1 MFSMAEMF
9 LLAWCLV
16 STTYAVLV
24 SSRYK
29 RQLHHMLL
37 SDEMLIGLFEG
48 HVVMQKLPRGGA
60 KFINKETQAT
70 VSFEPRR

>member
-24 SSRYK
+24 SHRYK
-29 RQLHHMLL
+29 RQLYHMLL
-37 SDEMLIGLFEG
+37 SKEMLIGLFEG
-48 HVVMQKLPRGGA
+48 HVVMQKLPTGGA
-60 KFINKETQAT
+60 KFINKETQAAVT
-70 VSFEPRR
+70 FEPRR

>member
-9 LLAWCLV
+9 LLTWCLV

-37 SDEMLIGLFEG
+37 SEEMLIGLFEG